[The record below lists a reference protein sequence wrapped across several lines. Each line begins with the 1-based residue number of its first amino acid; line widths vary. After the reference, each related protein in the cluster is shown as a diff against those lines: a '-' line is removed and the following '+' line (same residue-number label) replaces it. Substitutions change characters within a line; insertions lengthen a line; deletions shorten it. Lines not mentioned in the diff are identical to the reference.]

1 MKQTMN
7 EANNE
12 ILDELPVNDMSY
24 DLINQQAACCMT
36 CFNAIIFSV
45 YPGFY

>member
-12 ILDELPVNDMSY
+12 ILDELPANGMSY
-24 DLINQQAACCMT
+24 DLINQQAAWCMT
-36 CFNAIIFSV
+36 CLNAIIFSV
-45 YPGFY
+45 YRGFY